1 MDTNVVKL
9 LIVEDNPGD
18 LRFIS
23 EELADAMDTRFEL
36 DVARRLSE
44 ARQQVGQG
52 KYDAILL
59 DLGLPDSQGLETITS
74 LQEHGPIEP
83 VIVLTGVGDQEL
95 ATNAIRSGAQD
106 YLVKGDFNTRLLTRT
121 IRYAIER
128 QRLQEE
134 LEVARQQA
142 QQDRDLAAMD
152 KLATAHA
159 DEPAPQCAPASMRQH
174 LPIVFADLA
183 RLYEQLLEGAIDEQ
197 VVKADH
203 HTSDEV
209 MALAEQLERLRA
221 GPGDVIDIHSQA
233 IKQCASKCDPRKA
246 QIYLEEGRLMVLR
259 LMGHLAARY
268 RTYSFT
274 AQMNNAPVVEEEA

>member
-1 MDTNVVKL
+1 MDTNIVRL

-23 EELADAMDTRFEL
+23 EELADATDARFEL

-44 ARQQVGQG
+44 ARPRVGQG

-59 DLGLPDSQGLETITS
+59 DLGLPDSQGLETLTS
-74 LQEHGPIEP
+74 LRDRGDVEP

-95 ATNAIRSGAQD
+95 GTRAIRSGAQD
-106 YLVKGDFNTRLLTRT
+106 YLVKGDFDTRLLTRT

-134 LEVARQQA
+134 LEIAKQQA

-159 DEPAPQCAPASMRQH
+159 DEPTPQCAPAPMRQQ
-174 LPIVFADLA
+174 LPMVFADMT
-183 RLYEQLLEGAIDEQ
+183 RLYEQLLEEAIEEQ
-197 VVKADH
+197 VVKVDH
-203 HTSDEV
+203 HTADEV
-209 MALAEQLERLRA
+209 MVMAEHLERLRA

-233 IKQCASKCDPRKA
+233 IRERASKCDPRKV
-246 QIYLEEGRLMVLR
+246 QIYLEEGRLMVLK

-268 RTYSFT
+268 RTYSFVAEIPDIAT
-274 AQMNNAPVVEEEA
+274 VEEEC